1 MTRVIGVGSL
11 FGDDAVGWAVLDAL
25 AAMPMPQGVELVR
38 CGPPAAGLLSLLH
51 GAEEAVL
58 VDAVDTGEPVGSL
71 RCWDRQEVLEARC
84 ALSSHGL
91 DLAAVLALGEALG
104 ELPPRLRLYGVAI
117 GPGAPRSG
125 TPGPMAAPVAAAVP
139 DLASQI
145 ARMLRDGAATRGG

>member
-1 MTRVIGVGSL
+1 MTRVIGVGSP

-25 AAMPMPQGVELVR
+25 AAMPMPQGVDLVR
-38 CGPPAAGLLSLLH
+38 CGPPAAGLLGLLR

-58 VDAVDTGEPVGSL
+58 VDAVDTGDPAGTLCAWEGE
-71 RCWDRQEVLEARC
+71 EVLAARP

-117 GPGAPRSG
+117 GSGCARSGAP
-125 TPGPMAAPVAAAVP
+125 GPLTAPVAAAVP
-139 DLASQI
+139 ALAAQI
-145 ARMLRDGAATRGG
+145 ARTLRDGAATRGG